1 MIKLISHNGL
11 YLKITDSKRE
21 YTISININ
29 KLALIKQKYK
39 NNNKFIIMVTSGSP
53 VICFTNSL

>member
-21 YTISININ
+21 YTISIN